1 MSGLRKSAKL
11 VRAPFLDPSW
21 ILPFADNDTPNP
33 GDGTAPRSKD
43 IEVPVTHGK
52 QQQDPV
58 NGNDEPPPSSPPPSA
73 NEAKPSS
80 RDEIAIALSTPRP
93 QIKKRYTTQHQ
104 PGWVLGDE
112 AGGYTTSTRPST
124 STRKATDAC
133 KANDARPIAHSSV
146 FSKRPASPR
155 RGGDAPP
162 IPPTTSHT
170 YSPSF
175 SPGQAASAP
184 NS

>member
-1 MSGLRKSAKL
+1 MSGSRKSAKL

-21 ILPFADNDTPNP
+21 ILPLANNNTPDPSN
-33 GDGTAPRSKD
+33 GTAPKSKE
-43 IEVPVTHGK
+43 IEVPITLGE
-52 QQQDPV
+52 QQQDSV
-58 NGNDEPPPSSPPPSA
+58 NGSVEPPPRA

-80 RDEIAIALSTPRP
+80 RDEIAISLSAPRP
-93 QIKKRYTTQHQ
+93 QTKKRYTTQHQ

-112 AGGYTTSTRPST
+112 PGGYTTSTRPST
-124 STRKATDAC
+124 SARKAT
-133 KANDARPIAHSSV
+133 DARPIAHPSV
-146 FSKRPASPR
+146 FSRRPASPR

-170 YSPSF
+170 YSPGF

-184 NS
+184 KS